1 MGGGCGGGQVL
12 TVSSMINGC
21 NVLLSG
27 LEGFV
32 WCWGAGPALML
43 GFLGGL
49 WGLWGWGAT
58 HLTLLSFVAGTAWL
72 WMLLGGW
79 KIFSIVMQTLP
90 R

>member
-27 LEGFV
+27 LEGLV
-32 WCWGAGPALML
+32 WFWGAGPAVML

-49 WGLWGWGAT
+49 WGWGAD
-58 HLTLLSFVAGTAWL
+58 HLTLLSFPSHTNVSHNATSL
-72 WMLLGGW
+72 
-79 KIFSIVMQTLP
+79 MQDCTIL
-90 R
+90 